1 MGCRLDLILKDMKKI
16 IILFLAFIATNS
28 FAQNSIAI
36 PDTLTG
42 TVFNLN
48 VHSDSVQF
56 LPGTKTL
63 TNAFNQYSYLG
74 PTLILNKGENVTMN
88 VLNNLGDTSTVHWH
102 GLHVPAMADGS
113 PHNIILSN
121 TTWSPQFDVMNNAST
136 FWYHPHLHMKT
147 GQQAMRGAAGLIIVR
162 DTIEAALNLPRRYG
176 VDDFPLVVQSQQFD
190 ANNQILW
197 RGMHDS
203 ILLVNGTI
211 NPMLDIPAQV
221 VRLRLLN
228 ASQERSFNFGFTG
241 NRSFSVIGND
251 GGLLTAP
258 VLVTRK
264 RLSPGE
270 RAEVLVD
277 LSGMNGQ
284 VIYLMSYASE
294 FGMGIQGG
302 TPMMGMDTAMYS
314 PINGIDFNILQLN
327 VVAQTSSP
335 VTTVPSSLV
344 SITPWLESQ
353 SNINRLIS
361 ITANGMM
368 SMDGPF
374 YFNGQLFDM
383 NRIDYHIPLDNI
395 EVWTLFNQTMVA
407 HPFHIHDVQFFILDR
422 DGLAVRPEEAG
433 YKDVVLLV
441 PNETVRFITK
451 FEDFADTTMP
461 YMYHCHILMHEDD
474 GMMGQFVVVP
484 NTTGIIEPNQN
495 SDFTSYLNPFSGM
508 LGVNFKSA
516 VYETISINDVL
527 GRQKFLHI
535 LSSAQKNIYI
545 NTSGW
550 SNGIY
555 FITLQSGKLKET
567 KKIFVHRQ

>member
-1 MGCRLDLILKDMKKI
+1 
-16 IILFLAFIATNS
+16 
-28 FAQNSIAI
+28 
-36 PDTLTG
+36 
-42 TVFNLN
+42 
-48 VHSDSVQF
+48 
-56 LPGTKTL
+56 
-63 TNAFNQYSYLG
+63 
-74 PTLILNKGENVTMN
+74 
-88 VLNNLGDTSTVHWH
+88 
-102 GLHVPAMADGS
+102 MADGG
-113 PHNIILSN
+113 PHTTILSN

-136 FWYHPHLHMKT
+136 FWYHPHTHMKT

-162 DTIEAALNLPRRYG
+162 DTIEASLNLPRRYG

-258 VLVTRK
+258 VSVTRK

-270 RAEVLVD
+270 RAEILVD
-277 LSGMNGQ
+277 VSGMTGQ
-284 VIYLMSYASE
+284 TIYLMSYASE
-294 FGMGIQGG
+294 FGAGIQGG
-302 TPMMGMDTAMYS
+302 IPMMGMDTAMYS

-327 VVAQTSSP
+327 IVAQTVSP
-335 VTTVPSSLV
+335 VTAIPSSLV
-344 SITPWLESQ
+344 SITPWLETQ
-353 SNINRLIS
+353 SSINRFVS
-361 ITANGMM
+361 ITANGIM

-395 EVWTLFNQTMVA
+395 EVWTIFNQTMVA

-422 DGLAVRPEEAG
+422 DGLTVRPEEAG

-484 NTTGIIEPNQN
+484 NTTGINEGVQN
-495 SDFTSYLNPFSGM
+495 NSFSVSLNSISKI
-508 LGVNFKSA
+508 LAVNLMPTFNA
-516 VYETISINDVL
+516 TISINDVL
-527 GRQKFLHI
+527 GRQKYFYHP
-535 LSSAQKNIYI
+535 SSIQKNIQV
-545 NTSGW
+545 NTTDW
-550 SNGIY
+550 NNGVY
-555 FITLQSGKLKET
+555 FVTMQNGNIKET
-567 KKIFVHRQ
+567 KKIFVQH

>member
-1 MGCRLDLILKDMKKI
+1 MKKI
-16 IILFLAFIATNS
+16 IVLFLALIATNS
-28 FAQNSIAI
+28 FGQNPIAI

-48 VHSDSVQF
+48 IHSDSVQF

-88 VLNNLGDTSTVHWH
+88 VLNTLSDTSTVHWH
-102 GLHVPAMADGS
+102 GLHVPAMADGG
-113 PHNIILSN
+113 PHTIILSN

-162 DTIEAALNLPRRYG
+162 DTIEASLNLPRRYG

-211 NPMLDIPAQV
+211 NPMLDIPAQF

-258 VLVTRK
+258 VSVTRR

-270 RAEVLVD
+270 RAEILVD
-277 LSGMNGQ
+277 VSGMTGQ
-284 VIYLMSYASE
+284 TIYLMSYASE
-294 FGMGIQGG
+294 FGAGIQGG
-302 TPMMGMDTAMYS
+302 IPMMGMDTAMYS

-327 VVAQTSSP
+327 IVAQTVSP
-335 VTTVPSSLV
+335 VTAIPSSLV
-344 SITPWLESQ
+344 SITPWLETQ
-353 SNINRLIS
+353 SNINRFIS

-395 EVWTLFNQTMVA
+395 EVWTIFNQTMVA

-422 DGLAVRPEEAG
+422 DGLTVRPEEAG

-484 NTTGIIEPNQN
+484 NTTGINEGVQN
-495 SDFTSYLNPFSGM
+495 NSFSVSLNSISKI
-508 LGVNFKSA
+508 LAVNLMPTFNA
-516 VYETISINDVL
+516 TISINDVL
-527 GRQKFLHI
+527 GRQKYFYHP
-535 LSSAQKNIYI
+535 SSTQKNIQV
-545 NTSGW
+545 NTTDW
-550 SNGIY
+550 NNGVY
-555 FITLQSGKLKET
+555 FVTMQNGNIKES
-567 KKIFVHRQ
+567 KKIFVQH